1 MQTVIRA
8 SLFAAVLLMGTLG
21 AAAYGQG
28 NMTASTA
35 SDQSNRL
42 QASDTV
48 NTVKTNVSDSAITA
62 DVKAKLLADPGTKV
76 FDIHVETNR
85 GVVTLHGTVRSTA
98 EKELAERLAKS
109 ADGVKAVDND
119 LIVKDTKDL

>member
-1 MQTVIRA
+1 MQSIIRVSTFTA
-8 SLFAAVLLMGTLG
+8 ILLMGTLG

-28 NMTASTA
+28 NMPASRVPN
-35 SDQSNRL
+35 QSNRL

-48 NTVKTNVSDSAITA
+48 NTVKTNVTDSAITA

-119 LIVKDTKDL
+119 LTVKDTKDM